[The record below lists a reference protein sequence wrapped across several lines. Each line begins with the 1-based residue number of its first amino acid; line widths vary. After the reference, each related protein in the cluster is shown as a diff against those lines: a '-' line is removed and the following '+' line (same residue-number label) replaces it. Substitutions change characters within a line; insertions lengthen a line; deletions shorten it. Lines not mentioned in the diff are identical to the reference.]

1 MRGISALFICL
12 CNVVEASYFIC
23 YVCMNVYLASWMH
36 FLTYHKLQ
44 ILSLILLSLLT
55 LISWF
60 EEDID
65 SPNEAKH
72 YMTTLA
78 ARALVDGL
86 NKIMFIFTVKKIKH

>member
-1 MRGISALFICL
+1 
-12 CNVVEASYFIC
+12 
-23 YVCMNVYLASWMH
+23 MNVYLAYWIH
-36 FLTYHKLQ
+36 FLTYHQLQ

-65 SPNEAKH
+65 SPNEAKQ
-72 YMTTLA
+72 YMTMLA

-86 NKIMFIFTVKKIKH
+86 NRIMFIFTVKKLSVGKRCTNDK